1 MTDTTQRGR
10 SALSRLQTLSLLAA
24 PLTAILARLLW
35 VPYEEADETT
45 QYIADLGKQPTRAD
59 VGVFLMMLSAL
70 LFVPATFTL
79 AGIVCHR
86 MPRAARI
93 ATAMTVIGAFGM
105 AVLCSV
111 ALVATH
117 LARQPDQAA
126 MADLWE
132 GFFNDSKGE
141 FVFLAVVVGVVG
153 YLLLAVGLYRSSDV
167 PKLAAVLVGLGA
179 AATLFT
185 SGGPARPLL
194 VTAAVLALAGFGW
207 VAAAVRGRI
216 GASAPRPSR
225 AAAIGFTAAIVLL
238 LGAAVLVSP
247 IRRAAAQAESAA
259 STEIPTSSEGAAA
272 STESPAGSTERHLV
286 VGAWLLVEA
295 EDPDSPPSLIA
306 FTSDGI
312 YQQADFDGING
323 YGSWE
328 STGPSSAAM
337 TFIQQFPD
345 DEGNFGGS
353 AMIRAAIEVS
363 PDGQSLTAN
372 YTIEM
377 GAGGGVPAGEYG
389 PGAVSGTRI
398 AVEPMGTPVGP
409 IEELFAGFGEGTE
422 AAPPTTS

>member
-1 MTDTTQRGR
+1 
-10 SALSRLQTLSLLAA
+10 
-24 PLTAILARLLW
+24 
-35 VPYEEADETT
+35 
-45 QYIADLGKQPTRAD
+45 
-59 VGVFLMMLSAL
+59 
-70 LFVPATFTL
+70 
-79 AGIVCHR
+79 
-86 MPRAARI
+86 MPRAAQV

-132 GFFNDSKGE
+132 GFFSDSKGE
-141 FVFLAVVVGVVG
+141 LVFLAVVIGVVG
-153 YLLLAVGLYRSSDV
+153 FLLLAVGLYRSSEV
-167 PKLAAVLVGLGA
+167 PRAAAVLVGIGG

-185 SGGPARPLL
+185 SGGPARPFL
-194 VTAAVLALAGFGW
+194 VTAAAVALAGFGW
-207 VAAAVRGRI
+207 VAAAVRDRVS
-216 GASAPRPSR
+216 ASASRPSR
-225 AAAIGFTAAIVLL
+225 AAAIGSSAAMLLL
-238 LGAAVLVSP
+238 LGAAVWSSP
-247 IRRAAAQAESAA
+247 TGRGAAHAEAAA
-259 STEIPTSSEGAAA
+259 STEIPTSTEGAAA
-272 STESPAGSTERHLV
+272 STDTPEVSADGHPV

-295 EDPDSPPSLIA
+295 DDPDSPPSLIA

-353 AMIRAAIEVS
+353 ATIRAAIEVS
-363 PDGQSLTAN
+363 PDGQSLTAD

-377 GAGGGVPAGEYG
+377 NAGEGTPAGEYG
-389 PGAVSGTRI
+389 PGAVSATRI
-398 AVEPMGTPVGP
+398 AVEPMGTPVGR
-409 IEELFAGFGEGTE
+409 IEELFAGFAESTE